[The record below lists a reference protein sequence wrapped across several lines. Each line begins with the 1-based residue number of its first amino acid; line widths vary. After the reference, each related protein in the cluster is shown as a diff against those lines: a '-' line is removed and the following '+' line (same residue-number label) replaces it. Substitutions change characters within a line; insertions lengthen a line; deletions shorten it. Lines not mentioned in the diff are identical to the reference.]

1 MEEII
6 INMKVLIAILLLSA
20 ALAVKITWF
29 TKENSADDGM
39 ACDQYYEFEKMG
51 EKRTAIVFEKR
62 AYEKD
67 DMWT

>member
-1 MEEII
+1 
-6 INMKVLIAILLLSA
+6 
-20 ALAVKITWF
+20 
-29 TKENSADDGM
+29 M

-51 EKRTAIVFEKR
+51 EKRTAIVFDKY